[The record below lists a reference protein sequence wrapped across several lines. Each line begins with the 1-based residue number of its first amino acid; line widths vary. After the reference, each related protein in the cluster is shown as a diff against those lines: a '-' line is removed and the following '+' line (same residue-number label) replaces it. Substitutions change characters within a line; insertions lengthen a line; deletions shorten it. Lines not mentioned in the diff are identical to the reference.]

1 MRLLLDSRDL
11 INLVEHGRPT
21 TMQQFDAYLRRFNH
35 EIVLTFT
42 NVREL
47 ASPLASGVAFLQV
60 RPLLQ
65 ALEQVP
71 HTCLK
76 EATIVA
82 IEISAAVQAFNNGT
96 EYQSCSPYV
105 ARWDH
110 CGPQKSVR
118 GGSWADVTL

>member
-1 MRLLLDSRDL
+1 MRILLDSRDL

-21 TMQQFDAYLRRFNH
+21 TTQQFDTYLRARND

-47 ASPLASGVAFLQV
+47 ASPLASGAGFLQV

-65 ALEQVP
+65 SLEQVP
-71 HTCLK
+71 HTYLK

-82 IEISAAVQAFNNGT
+82 IEIHAAAQAFDSGT
-96 EYQSCSPYV
+96 EYQSCSP
-105 ARWDH
+105 
-110 CGPQKSVR
+110 
-118 GGSWADVTL
+118 